1 MEWWGYL
8 AAGLGA
14 VVLIS
19 NGINAV
25 KNIFKPVLNLSD
37 RITEVEKH
45 DKNDLKR
52 FEDIESHQ
60 ATQDEVNKA
69 MMKTLYA
76 ISNHMIDGNGI
87 DRLKAARDDL
97 TKFIIEH

>member
-14 VVLIS
+14 VVLIA

-25 KNIFKPVLNLSD
+25 KTIFKPVLNLSD

-45 DKNDLKR
+45 DQKDIRRFDEIEKR
-52 FEDIESHQ
+52 LDN
-60 ATQDEVNKA
+60 QDEVNKA
-69 MMKTLYA
+69 IIKSLYA
-76 ISNHMIDGNGI
+76 ITNHMLDGNGV
-87 DRLKAARDDL
+87 DKLRSARDEL
-97 TKFIIEH
+97 TQFIIER